1 MALGVDLVGSS
12 VPVFGVFVWILII
25 WALIW
30 KGLALWHT
38 ARNKQKIWFVFILI
52 LNTAGILPIIYL
64 LFFRRKR
71 IADFKLKPITKKV
84 VKKKTKKR
92 KKKR

>member
-12 VPVFGVFVWILII
+12 VPAFGVFVWILII
-25 WALIW
+25 WTLIW

-38 ARNKQKIWFVFILI
+38 ARNRQKIWFVVILI

-64 LFFRRKR
+64 LFFRAKR
-71 IADFKLKPITKKV
+71 APGITKSVV
-84 VKKKTKKR
+84 VKKSVRKKPKR